1 MEFLHQLGIDPRIL
15 LLQAV
20 GFVIL
25 YLLLRRYLFGPI
37 QGVLEQRRVEVES
50 TLDRAAEERRQ
61 AESLRTDYEKHLAQ
75 IREEARAHIQEAVR
89 EGQET
94 REAMLGEART
104 QAEEILGRARAQ
116 IDLETRQAT
125 VQLREQVVDLA
136 IQAARKVI
144 RESLDEAVHRQVV
157 DRAIEEIE
165 AASPS

>member
-25 YLLLRRYLFGPI
+25 YLLLRRFLFGPI
-37 QGVLEQRRVEVES
+37 QGILEQRRADVES
-50 TLDRAAEERRQ
+50 TLDRAAQEREQ
-61 AESLRTDYEKHLAQ
+61 AEALRADYEKHLAQ

-94 REAMLGEART
+94 REAMLDDARK
-104 QAEEILGRARAQ
+104 QAEDILGRSRSQ
-116 IDLETRQAT
+116 IELETRQAAL
-125 VQLREQVVDLA
+125 QLRQQVVDLA

-144 RESLDEAVHRQVV
+144 RESLNESLHRQVV

-165 AASPS
+165 TASPT